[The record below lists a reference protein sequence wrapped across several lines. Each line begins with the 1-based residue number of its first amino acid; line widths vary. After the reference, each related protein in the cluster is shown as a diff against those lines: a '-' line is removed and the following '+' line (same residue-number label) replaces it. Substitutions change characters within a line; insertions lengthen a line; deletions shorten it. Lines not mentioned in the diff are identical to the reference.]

1 MGVKTF
7 RPYTPSRRNMTVS
20 DQSDITHKARNNPE
34 KKLLSGLH
42 KSGGRSGSG
51 RIAVRFRG
59 GGHKRRYRAIDF
71 KRNKLEIPAVV
82 ADVQYDPNRSARI
95 ALLHYADGE
104 KTYIIAPFGLKAGDS
119 VVSSDS
125 ADIQPGNSLT
135 LEKIPM
141 GTVIHAIEMKPGKGA
156 QMVRSAGTEAQL
168 MAVEGKYA
176 LLRLPSGEMRKV
188 PKICRATIGAV
199 GNKTHENQKIGKA
212 GRARWMGKNPH
223 NRGTTMNPVDHPH
236 GGGEG
241 RSAGGRHPVSP
252 WGKPTK
258 GAKTRKSNA
267 SDKLIVSRRSSKR
280 RGR

>member
-7 RPYTPSRRNMTVS
+7 KPYTPSRRNMTVS
-20 DQSDITHKARNNPE
+20 DQADITHKGRNNPE
-34 KKLLSGLH
+34 RALTVGLT
-42 KSGGRSGSG
+42 KSGGRSSSG
-51 RIAVRFRG
+51 RIAVRFKG
-59 GGHKRRYRAIDF
+59 GGHKRRYRTIDF
-71 KRNKLEIPAVV
+71 KRGKIDVPAKVAEI
-82 ADVQYDPNRSARI
+82 QYDPNRSARI

-104 KTYIIAPFGLKAGDS
+104 KTYILAPVGLKAGDT
-119 VVSSDS
+119 VISSDG
-125 ADIQPGNSLT
+125 ADIQPGNSLP

-141 GTVIHAIEMKPGKGA
+141 GTVIHAIELKPGKGA
-156 QMVRSAGTEAQL
+156 QMVRSAGTSAQL

-188 PKICRATIGAV
+188 PKICRATIGSV

-212 GRARWMGKNPH
+212 GRGRWMGKNPH

>member
-1 MGVKTF
+1 MGVKSF
-7 RPYTPSRRNMTVS
+7 KPYTPSRRHMTVS
-20 DQSDITHKARNNPE
+20 DQSDITHKGRNNPE
-34 KKLLSGLH
+34 RALTVGLT

-51 RIAVRFRG
+51 RTAVRFRG

-71 KRNKLEIPAVV
+71 KRNKFEVPATVTNI
-82 ADVQYDPNRSARI
+82 QYDPNRSARI
-95 ALLHYADGE
+95 ALLTYADGE
-104 KTYIIAPFGLKAGDS
+104 KSYILAPIGLTAGD
-119 VVSSDS
+119 VVIASNA
-125 ADIQPGNSLT
+125 ADIQPGNSLM
-135 LEKIPM
+135 LEKIPT
-141 GTVIHAIEMKPGKGA
+141 GTVIHAIELKPGKGA
-156 QMVRSAGTEAQL
+156 QMVRSAGTSAQL
-168 MAVEGKYA
+168 MAVEGAYA
-176 LLRLPSGEMRKV
+176 LLRLPSGEMRKI
-188 PKICRATIGAV
+188 PKLCRATIGSV

-212 GRARWMGKNPH
+212 GRGRWMGKNPH

-267 SDKLIVSRRSSKR
+267 SDKLIVSRRSTKR